1 MSLPPVTIG
10 QVFGHYRI
18 VEQIGAGGMGV
29 VYRAHDERLDRDVAL
44 KVLPAGALADEAA
57 HKRFRKEALTLAKL
71 KHPNV
76 ATVHDFDTNGGIDFL
91 VMEYVDGMT
100 LTDKVA
106 QGAMLEDDVLTLG
119 TEIAKTLEVAH
130 NRGVVHRDLKPGNI
144 MVTSQGDVKLLDFGL
159 ATLLRASDTTTDAF
173 TNNPV
178 ISGTLFY
185 MAPEQLRGEAPDYR
199 SDIYSMGAVLYEL
212 ATGERPFPE
221 APFGELTHAILQQ
234 APVPPSL
241 VNRRISA
248 ELERIILKCLKKEPN
263 DRYQS
268 AKELSLDLWRL
279 LQGATKLEGTHD
291 SGG

>member
-1 MSLPPVTIG
+1 
-10 QVFGHYRI
+10 
-18 VEQIGAGGMGV
+18 
-29 VYRAHDERLDRDVAL
+29 
-44 KVLPAGALADEAA
+44 
-57 HKRFRKEALTLAKL
+57 
-71 KHPNV
+71 
-76 ATVHDFDTNGGIDFL
+76 
-91 VMEYVDGMT
+91 
-100 LTDKVA
+100 
-106 QGAMLEDDVLTLG
+106 VLTLG

-173 TNNPV
+173 THNPV

-234 APVPPSL
+234 APVPPSF

-248 ELERIILKCLKKEPN
+248 ELEGIILKCLKKEPK

-268 AKELSLDLWRL
+268 AKELSLDLCRL
-279 LQGATKLEGTHD
+279 LQGATEDEGTHD